1 VEQVHAVALAVRGH
15 LEVEAGDL
23 AAARDC
29 QEQGLAVALGTH
41 DRPVIARVVGLAAAI
56 ALAEGDPGRAA
67 ELLGTAEVLRGM
79 PDEADL
85 DLRRV
90 AAAARAALGDR
101 GFALAS
107 GRGAARPREEVLA
120 ALAAEVSSAAGTP
133 AGPAGPP
140 PPR

>member
-1 VEQVHAVALAVRGH
+1 MHAVALCALGQI
-15 LEVEAGDL
+15 EVVAGNL
-23 AAARDC
+23 QQARDRHD
-29 QEQGLAVALGTH
+29 QALRVALGTH
-41 DRPVIARVVGLAAAI
+41 DRPVVARVVALAAAI
-56 ALAEGDPGRAA
+56 ALAEGDAGRAA

-107 GRGAARPREEVLA
+107 GRGAGRPREEVLA
-120 ALAAEVSSAAGTP
+120 ELAAGVSSAAGTP
-133 AGPAGPP
+133 AGPAGRP